1 MQRGQDIE
9 WKLTENQ
16 KELQEQKTSITE
28 AQACIAE
35 LEDYDT
41 EMLTKQTHQMQ
52 DKLADLEARSSR
64 NNIQI
69 FGLPEDIE
77 GSAITVYLDRLLKKE
92 LELPEGTS
100 LQIQRVYRALAL
112 KPGLGGAPRAVVV
125 NFLRFETKEMVLQK
139 VWQKKGIQVINKKIQ
154 LDHDYPTEIF
164 QKCKTYLGIKK
175 NTEREGDPFSDPIY
189 ENKNPLEQRC

>member
-1 MQRGQDIE
+1 
-9 WKLTENQ
+9 
-16 KELQEQKTSITE
+16 
-28 AQACIAE
+28 
-35 LEDYDT
+35 
-41 EMLTKQTHQMQ
+41 MQ

-100 LQIQRVYRALAL
+100 LQIQRVYRALTL
-112 KPGLGGAPRAVVV
+112 KLGLGGAPRAVVV

-154 LDHDYPTEIF
+154 LDHDYPTEIV